1 MQRMKQLAL
10 NTATQ
15 EGTSTAHCEAASPG
29 NMCSSGEVWAREA
42 AVCYDGGALVVMAD
56 VVVGGEGGVD
66 GGACGDASSED
77 CVWREDVALE
87 SFQRIYAGL
96 VLENPPR
103 GDARDKALVELVTDA
118 TDVAPVHDASDD
130 CVQAVQW
137 YFEQEREALS
147 VDLGGPSSVMSRL
160 LLWDTGKKV
169 GLLMNWLYL
178 FVYWAGCSFVYTS

>member
-1 MQRMKQLAL
+1 M
-10 NTATQ
+10 
-15 EGTSTAHCEAASPG
+15 
-29 NMCSSGEVWAREA
+29 
-42 AVCYDGGALVVMAD
+42 
-56 VVVGGEGGVD
+56 
-66 GGACGDASSED
+66 
-77 CVWREDVALE
+77 ALE

-147 VDLGGPSSVMSRL
+147 EDLGGPSSVMSRL

-169 GLLMNWLYL
+169 GLNDSVILVCVCVLGGMYYCLHVL
-178 FVYWAGCSFVYTS
+178 TCTCLSIPTCSLSQHGHHTHTHTHTLR

>member
-1 MQRMKQLAL
+1 M
-10 NTATQ
+10 
-15 EGTSTAHCEAASPG
+15 
-29 NMCSSGEVWAREA
+29 
-42 AVCYDGGALVVMAD
+42 
-56 VVVGGEGGVD
+56 
-66 GGACGDASSED
+66 
-77 CVWREDVALE
+77 ALE

-147 VDLGGPSSVMSRL
+147 EDLGGPSSVMSRL

-169 GLLMNWLYL
+169 GLNDSVILVCVCIGRDVLLSTRTNMYL
-178 FVYWAGCSFVYTS
+178 FKYTNMFSISARSPHTHTHTHTSVRFTL